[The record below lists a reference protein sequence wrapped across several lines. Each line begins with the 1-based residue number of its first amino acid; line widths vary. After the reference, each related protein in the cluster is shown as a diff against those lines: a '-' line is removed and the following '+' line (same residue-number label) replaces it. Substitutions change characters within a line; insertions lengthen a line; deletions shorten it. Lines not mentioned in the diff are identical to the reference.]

1 MKNVELLQAVEEMMP
16 EIIEIRRDIHK
27 HPEIGRK
34 EFRTT
39 ALIKEKLKE
48 YGVDE
53 IKSLMPT
60 GAGVALIK
68 GETAADVCIAL
79 RTDIDALPVQEET
92 GLPYSSKVPGMMHA
106 CGHDMHASMMLG
118 VAKYL
123 CANRDKFAG
132 TIKLIF
138 QPSEDTLPGGAKEL
152 VEKGVMENPHVD
164 AIFGMHLIPDENE
177 VGTVEF
183 CEGPLTT
190 SVDLFDVTVIGKGG
204 HGSTPHLTKDPILA
218 ACQMVTLLQQIPAR
232 YIDPLET
239 VIFPVCS
246 FHSGEAPNVIP
257 GEAKFGGIARS
268 YLPSVRKQVAE
279 QVFQIAKGV
288 EALSGT
294 KIDINHYEGYPACYN
309 DPALTREA
317 MEAVSEALGEEHAE
331 EISKPYSFSEDFSYY
346 TEMTGTPGLFMM
358 VKAGHI
364 GEMVAL
370 HNAKCAMSEEAMPLG
385 MAAMITVALNYLDKR
400 TSLPL

>member
-60 GAGVALIK
+60 GAVALIK

-246 FHSGEAPNVIP
+246 FHSGEAPNVMP

-385 MAAMITVALNYLDKR
+385 MAAMIAVALNYLDKR

>member
-34 EFRTT
+34 EYRTT

-60 GAGVALIK
+60 GAVALIK

>member
-60 GAGVALIK
+60 GAVALIK

-152 VEKGVMENPHVD
+152 VEKG
-164 AIFGMHLIPDENE
+164 
-177 VGTVEF
+177 
-183 CEGPLTT
+183 
-190 SVDLFDVTVIGKGG
+190 
-204 HGSTPHLTKDPILA
+204 
-218 ACQMVTLLQQIPAR
+218 
-232 YIDPLET
+232 
-239 VIFPVCS
+239 
-246 FHSGEAPNVIP
+246 
-257 GEAKFGGIARS
+257 
-268 YLPSVRKQVAE
+268 
-279 QVFQIAKGV
+279 
-288 EALSGT
+288 
-294 KIDINHYEGYPACYN
+294 
-309 DPALTREA
+309 
-317 MEAVSEALGEEHAE
+317 
-331 EISKPYSFSEDFSYY
+331 
-346 TEMTGTPGLFMM
+346 
-358 VKAGHI
+358 
-364 GEMVAL
+364 
-370 HNAKCAMSEEAMPLG
+370 
-385 MAAMITVALNYLDKR
+385 
-400 TSLPL
+400 

>member
-60 GAGVALIK
+60 GAVALIK

-346 TEMTGTPGLFMM
+346 TEMTGTPGLFML

>member
-1 MKNVELLQAVEEMMP
+1 MKNVELLQAIQEMMP
-16 EIIEIRRDIHK
+16 EIIEIRKDIHR

-39 ALIKEKLKE
+39 ALIKEKLQE

-60 GAGVALIK
+60 GAVALIR
-68 GETAADVCIAL
+68 GEREADVCIAL

-92 GLPYSSKVPGMMHA
+92 GLPYSSQVPGMMHA

-123 CANRDKFAG
+123 CSNRDKFAG
-132 TIKLIF
+132 TVKLIF

-152 VEKGVMENPHVD
+152 VEKGVMENPHVN
-164 AIFGMHLIPDENE
+164 AIFGMHLIPDEKE
-177 VGTVEF
+177 IGTVEF
-183 CEGPLTT
+183 HEGPLTT
-190 SVDLFDVTVIGKGG
+190 SVDLFDITVIGKGG

-294 KIDINHYEGYPACYN
+294 KVDINHYEGYPACYN

-331 EISKPYSFSEDFSYY
+331 EISLPYSFSEDFSYY